1 MQSPSAQ
8 VLAELAPT
16 GAVRVGFNFRN
27 ELLTG
32 RDARGQATGVALD
45 LGRELAERLGV
56 PLRIVEYPD
65 PGRLA
70 ESADRDEWDVGFLG
84 AEPARARL
92 IDFTAAYV
100 EIEATYLVRES
111 SPLRAIADVDRP
123 GLRVIAPGKAAYGL
137 WLSEN
142 LRHAAFT
149 GVDDPTTAARR
160 FEEDGFDALGGLK
173 DRLVQDR
180 ARLAGTRVLD
190 GQFASVQQAVG
201 TPKGRAAG
209 LAWLCAFIESAKAGG
224 RVAELIA
231 RHGVGHSLSVAP
243 PAAR

>member
-1 MQSPSAQ
+1 MQVPNAQ
-8 VLAELAPT
+8 VLSDLAPT
-16 GAVRVGFNFRN
+16 GVVRVGFNFRN

-32 RDARGQATGVALD
+32 RDAEGRPTGVALD
-45 LGRELAERLGV
+45 LGQDLAERLGV
-56 PLRIVEYPD
+56 AFEIVEYPD

-70 ESADRDEWDVGFLG
+70 EAADRGEWDVGFLG

-100 EIEATYLVRES
+100 EIEATYLVREGS
-111 SPLRAIADVDRP
+111 ALRTIADVDRP
-123 GLRVIAPGKAAYGL
+123 GVRVIAPGKAAYGL
-137 WLSEN
+137 WLTDN

-149 GVDDPTTAARR
+149 GVDDPGTAARR
-160 FEEDGFDALGGLK
+160 FADEGFDALGGLK
-173 DRLVQDR
+173 DRLVQDH

-201 TPKGRAAG
+201 TPKGRTAG
-209 LAWLCAFIESAKAGG
+209 LAWLRGFVESAKASG
-224 RVAELIA
+224 RVAELIG

-243 PAAR
+243 AATA